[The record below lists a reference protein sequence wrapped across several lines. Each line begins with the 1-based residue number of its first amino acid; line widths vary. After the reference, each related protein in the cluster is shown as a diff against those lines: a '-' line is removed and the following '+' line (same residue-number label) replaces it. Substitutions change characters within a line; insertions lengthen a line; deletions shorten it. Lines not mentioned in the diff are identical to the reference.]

1 MRIIIVIF
9 LLVSVRLW
17 GQPGGGGGLRV
28 LNVYDEHKRPVD
40 VEQLKV
46 KLLKLNRVA
55 NIVAEDDFYVGR
67 NVEKMLVLPPSN
79 HF

>member
-28 LNVYDEHKRPVD
+28 LNVYDE
-40 VEQLKV
+40 QQT
-46 KLLKLNRVA
+46 A
-55 NIVAEDDFYVGR
+55 Y
-67 NVEKMLVLPPSN
+67 
-79 HF
+79 